1 MRTTI
6 ITMAQTAPKS
16 MKGLRTLAQSDSTPA
31 TTSPADRNAA
41 DQTLIPLA
49 SGVERL
55 NVTTQ

>member
-1 MRTTI
+1 
-6 ITMAQTAPKS
+6 MAQTAPTS
-16 MKGLRTLAQSDSTPA
+16 MKGLRTSAQSDSTPT

-41 DQTLIPLA
+41 YQTLMPLA